1 MSKHRKFND
10 ALLPQDIMQLREGD
24 YKMEPS
30 VYFSGEPMVHRA
42 KISYS
47 DDLFEEEIYCL
58 NIPASRCPRCGGDAL
73 HLLRPLTS
81 SIDGTI
87 YFGSCE
93 NLNKYGNGD
102 SHMWLIAVPDINP
115 KYTRRDRYWPFMTNE
130 FPQVGD
136 HAERYW
142 HKHFSEEQVRASNP
156 QNFFIFTEDED
167 GLERATPMQSLH
179 YPLKEEF

>member
-1 MSKHRKFND
+1 MTGTYEIFDDSRI
-10 ALLPQDIMQLREGD
+10 PQRIMQLREGE
-24 YKMEPS
+24 YEMERS
-30 VYFSGEPMVHRA
+30 VSFSGEPMVHRA
-42 KISYS
+42 KITFF
-47 DDLFEEEIYCL
+47 DDAGGVKFD
-58 NIPASRCPRCGGDAL
+58 NIPASRCPRCGGDTL

-93 NLNKYGNGD
+93 KLNKYGNGD
-102 SHMWLIAVPDINP
+102 SHMWVIAVPESNP
-115 KYTRRDRYWPFMTNE
+115 AKYTRRDRYWPFMTDE

-156 QNFFIFTEDED
+156 QNFFIFSEDED
-167 GLERATPMQSLH
+167 GLERATPMQSLN